1 MMDFDDGKGVMDEG
15 KRNARNLSEKKR
27 RDQFNTL
34 LTELGNILNVM
45 PEAAGQVAALQVCSL
60 STTLFL
66 YCEKIFAWNQY
77 RPTLLSMMNVNL
89 NVPLPLS

>member
-27 RDQFNTL
+27 RDQMNTL

-60 STTLFL
+60 STTLFCIVRK
-66 YCEKIFAWNQY
+66 Y
-77 RPTLLSMMNVNL
+77 
-89 NVPLPLS
+89 LPGINIAQLFYL

>member
-1 MMDFDDGKGVMDEG
+1 MDFDDGKGVMDEG

-60 STTLFL
+60 STKLF
-66 YCEKIFAWNQY
+66 YCEKIQSTLGFA
-77 RPTLLSMMNVNL
+77 TMGKAANL
-89 NVPLPLS
+89 GLATRNDMTDLF

>member
-1 MMDFDDGKGVMDEG
+1 MDFENGKGVMDEG
-15 KRNARNLSEKKR
+15 KRHARNLSEKKR

-60 STTLFL
+60 STLFH
-66 YCEKIFAWNQY
+66 CEKIFAWNQY
-77 RPTLLSMMNVNL
+77 RPTLLSMKVNL
-89 NVPLPLS
+89 NVPLPLL

>member
-1 MMDFDDGKGVMDEG
+1 MDFDDGKGVMDEG

-60 STTLFL
+60 STNLF

-77 RPTLLSMMNVNL
+77 CTTLLSMMNFNL
-89 NVPLPLS
+89 NVPFSWQS